1 MINSISPQNTFS
13 TSQQEIIN
21 FLIDTILKEDMEI
34 SRKQD
39 YGKMLLAIAS
49 ILGNV
54 DLMAWILNNKYA
66 GVNDYIE
73 NKHMQMLLQ
82 LGFDFKI
89 YSKAF

>member
-1 MINSISPQNTFS
+1 MINSISPQNTFT
-13 TSQQEIIN
+13 TSQQQIIN
-21 FLIDTILKEDMEI
+21 FLIDMISKEDNDI
-34 SRKQD
+34 LRKKD
-39 YGKMLLAIAS
+39 YGIMLLAIAS

-66 GVNDYIE
+66 GVNDLIE

-82 LGFDFKI
+82 LGFDFKV

>member
-1 MINSISPQNTFS
+1 MINSISPQNTFT
-13 TSQQEIIN
+13 TSQQQIIN
-21 FLIDTILKEDMEI
+21 FLIDMISKEDNDI
-34 SRKQD
+34 LRKKD
-39 YGKMLLAIAS
+39 YGIMLLAIAS

-66 GVNDYIE
+66 GVNDFIE

-82 LGFDFKI
+82 LGFDFKV